1 MIKQILLT
9 NDKTTISI
17 SEYKIGEP
25 KASIILAG
33 ATGVPMHFY
42 RHFAHAANEQGFNCY
57 CLDYRGIGESA
68 PKTLKGFE
76 VNYLDWAQQDLA
88 ALVEHVDTQVSTQ
101 SSHPIFYIGH
111 SYGGHA
117 LGLLPNTKSIKA
129 AYFLGTGAGWS
140 GYMPFIERIKVEIL
154 WKVLAPVLVGL
165 KGYMAWSKLGMGAD
179 LPKGVYKQWKRWCQ
193 YPRYFFDD
201 PENSKL
207 EELFHRYTGPIVAAN
222 ALDDLWAQPVSRD
235 AFMSAYQNADVSSVD
250 LIAGDYAL
258 KEIGHIGYFHG
269 KTKSLWPTIFMFF
282 DANL

>member
-1 MIKQILLT
+1 MIKKTLLT

-17 SEYKIGEP
+17 TEYKIAEP

-33 ATGVPMHFY
+33 ATGVPMYFY
-42 RHFAHAANEQGFNCY
+42 RHFSQAANEQGFSCY

-68 PKTLKGFE
+68 PSSLKGFE

-88 ALVEHVDTQVSTQ
+88 ALVDYVNEEVAQQ
-101 SSHPIFYIGH
+101 SSQAVFYIGH

-117 LGLLPNTKSIKA
+117 LGLLPNTNNIKA

-140 GYMPFIERIKVEIL
+140 GYMPFLERIKVEIF
-154 WKVLAPVLVGL
+154 WKVLAPILVGV

-201 PENSKL
+201 PEDSKL
-207 EELFHRYTGPIVAAN
+207 ETLFHRYTGPINTSN
-222 ALDDLWAQPVSRD
+222 ALDDLWAQPASRD
-235 AFMSAYQNADVSSVD
+235 AFMSAYKNANVTSVD
-250 LIAGDYAL
+250 LKPSDYDL
-258 KEIGHIGYFHG
+258 KGIGHIGYLSP
-269 KTKSLWPTIFMFF
+269 KAKSLWPTIFEFF
-282 DANL
+282 DAH